1 MSKLKFKLNRAGVG
15 KLLKSKETAE
25 VCGDFANDIKNR
37 CGDGY
42 EVSIHPGGKTRA
54 NASVKAVTK
63 KAKQD
68 NLDNNT
74 LEKALY

>member
-15 KLLKSKETAE
+15 KLLKSKEAAE

-42 EVSIHPGGKTRA
+42 EGQSAGIADG
-54 NASVKAVTK
+54 
-63 KAKQD
+63 
-68 NLDNNT
+68 
-74 LEKALY
+74 

>member
-1 MSKLKFKLNRAGVG
+1 MSRLQFRLDRAGVG
-15 KLLKSKETAE
+15 KLLKSKEAAE
-25 VCGDFANDIKNR
+25 VCGDFARNIRDR

-42 EVSIHPGGKTRA
+42 EVSLYPGGKTRA
-54 NASVKAVTK
+54 NASIKAVTQ